1 MILFPLTELLSYTQM
16 ILFPFIAI
24 LYSSFVITIFVT
36 ASATIIRGEKGCQY
50 IFSTSLLLFAE
61 IVYTIIGPIIGF
73 MRYDQFQPDIPF
85 AKHDVLIIILLVI
98 TSSASFWLAK
108 LTNKCSNAL
117 VRIIISVGLLQG
129 IVLCAVT
136 SIHFLPFFGNGL
148 MFPWLGFEL
157 LSPLIALILLSR
169 ELYFC
174 NKMEFNLN
182 ELLPYRQELGFIPI
196 PLKIVQLPIFQRLF
210 VYGAM
215 LIPVIIIQVL
225 FAYGCG
231 QNIDSLIKAFTHSHG
246 FTFSMNN

>member
-1 MILFPLTELLSYTQM
+1 MKDSFLFSATIIGYFFFTAFS
-16 ILFPFIAI
+16 FISPI
-24 LYSSFVITIFVT
+24 I
-36 ASATIIRGEKGCQY
+36 TIIRGEKACRHL
-50 IFSTSLLLFAE
+50 FSGYVLLFAE

-73 MRYDQFQPDIPF
+73 MRYDQYQPDIPF

-108 LTNKCSNAL
+108 LTNTCSNAL
-117 VRIIISVGLLQG
+117 LRIIISVGLLQG

-136 SIHFLPFFGNGL
+136 SIHFLPFFGKGL

-169 ELYFC
+169 EFYFY
-174 NKMEFNLN
+174 NKIEFNLN

-196 PLKIVQLPIFQRLF
+196 PLKIFQLPIFQRLF

-215 LIPVIIIQVL
+215 LVPVIIIQVM

-231 QNIDSLIKAFTHSHG
+231 QNIDSLIKVFTHSHG